1 MSKKENKMTAFMI
14 NGILKFNIDELVTFI
29 EDNYPSVDI
38 SNIKKSYIH
47 VQINGNDLDDILKK
61 FIIEKVNELDEGG
74 EEIEKIINENINI
87 FFDVTNKTDDIYIVE
102 RTQN

>member
-74 EEIEKIINENINI
+74 EKVEKIINENINI

>member
-74 EEIEKIINENINI
+74 EKIEKIINENINI